1 MTKGDPFKDF
11 GFRNVRSLQ
20 KGVTF
25 HSHFIQERSLYS
37 RESFNTKRKAARS
50 EWRGLGAA

>member
-37 RESFNTKRKAARS
+37 RESFNTKRTAARF